1 MVNVKKYTDL
11 VDGWMNWIGQIY
23 RRRNDDLEHFALY
36 YMVFH
41 QDEPEDEG
49 ENWVDLIEDMMF
61 DDDIVE
67 ITEKAIDVLSK
78 YYSENNRKL
87 NEIKDNIDK
96 MDSSLV
102 KIHRCLNAVRSEYY
116 QMYKKAKKIV
126 TSEVQPPEEKHDVI
140 KNALVESFKDFL
152 TRDFFLK
159 SRYSSEQFF
168 DVSKPSN
175 VFNLF
180 QVSFNNIYNNLV
192 NLVNNL
198 VNKNDDIDEDIELGE
213 DWVVLS
219 ELLDFFS
226 KYDKIMILVYR
237 ILRFVYMNYV
247 IEHKIGLGESC
258 GNKKQKRRRKS
269 S

>member
-11 VDGWMNWIGQIY
+11 VDGWMTWISYIY
-23 RRRNDDLEHFALY
+23 KRRNDDLEHFALY

-116 QMYKKAKKIV
+116 QVYKKAKKIV
-126 TSEVQPPEEKHDVI
+126 TSKVQPPEEKHDVI
-140 KNALVESFKDFL
+140 KNGLAESFKDFL
-152 TRDFFLK
+152 TRDFFLE

-175 VFNLF
+175 VFNMF
-180 QVSFNNIYNNLV
+180 KMSFDNVYNNLV
-192 NLVNNL
+192 DLVNDL
-198 VNKNDDIDEDIELGE
+198 VKNDDIELGE

-226 KYDKIMILVYR
+226 KYDKIMMLVYG
-237 ILRFVYMNYV
+237 ILRFVYMYYV
-247 IEHKIGLGESC
+247 KEHKEIGLGESY
-258 GNKKQKRRRKS
+258 GNKKQKRCKLS
-269 S
+269 